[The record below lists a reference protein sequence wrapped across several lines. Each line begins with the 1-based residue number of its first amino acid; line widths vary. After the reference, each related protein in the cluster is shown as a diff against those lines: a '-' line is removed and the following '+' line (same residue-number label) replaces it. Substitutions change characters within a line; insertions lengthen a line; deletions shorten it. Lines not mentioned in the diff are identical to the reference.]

1 MDENTKTA
9 TKQTNSPG
17 VGEQLGDYLETV
29 SQCQAKQSNTPG
41 VGEKTEKEPE
51 GNGSSNNLAKEDKSA
66 QAGTSEFAVPPMSPD
81 KVKLEYDLFRD
92 ALSNVNQTLRF
103 QISLAVPLMAA
114 CVTMLNIVPPQ
125 SHQELL
131 NEFDR
136 WVFLPALISIGMGYH
151 GLERH
156 WYLHRKKNQLVG
168 DVDELYDLVQYK
180 NRMVHIVLVLQAVAL
195 ILMMT
200 FVLLEYK

>member
-1 MDENTKTA
+1 MYGQLA
-9 TKQTNSPG
+9 TKDQSLPKQLNTVQTVEELPRAESIDQK
-17 VGEQLGDYLETV
+17 VEAV
-29 SQCQAKQSNTPG
+29 
-41 VGEKTEKEPE
+41 
-51 GNGSSNNLAKEDKSA
+51 A
-66 QAGTSEFAVPPMSPD
+66 QVAVVD
-81 KVKLEYDLFRD
+81 RKYEHDHCRD

-125 SHQELL
+125 AHQELI

-136 WVFLPALISIGMGYH
+136 WVFLPALISIGIGLH

-156 WYLHRKKNQLVG
+156 WYFHKKLGQRM
-168 DVDELYDLVQYK
+168 DDFDELYDLIRYK
-180 NRMVHIVLVLQAVAL
+180 NKIVRIVISLQATALVL
-195 ILMMT
+195 MMV